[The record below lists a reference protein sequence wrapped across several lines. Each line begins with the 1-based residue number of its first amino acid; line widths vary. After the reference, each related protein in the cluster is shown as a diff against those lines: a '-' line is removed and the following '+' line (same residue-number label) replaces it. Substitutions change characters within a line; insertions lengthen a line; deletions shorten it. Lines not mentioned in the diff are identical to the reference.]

1 MGALKVLRLC
11 SEEVGR
17 SICMISS
24 HWTILGRGFVLV
36 PKLIRIYVGSSKTGG
51 IFLLPMI
58 SQPKS

>member
-1 MGALKVLRLC
+1 MLKVLRLC
-11 SEEVGR
+11 SEEVDVVFA
-17 SICMISS
+17 MISS
-24 HWTILGRGFVLV
+24 HWTILGRGFFLV